1 MRPSVL
7 TCLVTRIVICS
18 AAAIVFKR
26 CRVAQM
32 RGRAGEVSLVS
43 RSHKRR
49 AMVKRIETTAEF
61 QIVTEEAQPSR
72 PDPDDPD
79 ISKRRWEQ
87 LMLAWRRQ
95 LRASEIREAGADAVA
110 SPLYLNRH
118 ASRIRTYSLKGDV

>member
-7 TCLVTRIVICS
+7 TCLVARIVICS

-43 RSHKRR
+43 RSQKRR

-61 QIVTEEAQPSR
+61 QIATEEAQLSH
-72 PDPDDPD
+72 PDPEDPD
-79 ISKRRWEQ
+79 ISKRGWEK
-87 LMLAWRRQ
+87 LMRIWRRQ
-95 LRASEIREAGADAVA
+95 LRASSLREEGADDVV
-110 SPLYLNRH
+110 SPLYLHWN
-118 ASRIRTYSLKGDV
+118 ASRIRIYSPQG

>member
-7 TCLVTRIVICS
+7 ICLVARIVKFSS
-18 AAAIVFKR
+18 AAVVIKR

-61 QIVTEEAQPSR
+61 QIATEEAQLSH

-87 LMLAWRRQ
+87 LLLAWRRQ
-95 LRASEIREAGADAVA
+95 LRTSALREAGADDVA
-110 SPLYLNRH
+110 SPLYLHWH
-118 ASRIRTYSLKGDV
+118 ASRIRIYSPQG